1 MSKNIDAKC
10 AYKHCI
16 NYSKDATTYCTSD
29 CSSCAV
35 DDDRLEIEEI
45 ERESK
50 HKR

>member
-1 MSKNIDAKC
+1 MMKRKC
-10 AYKHCI
+10 LYKHCI
-16 NYSKDATTYCTSD
+16 NYSKDAITYCTSD
-29 CSSCAV
+29 CASCAE